1 MNIGQG
7 HTNNAYTFN
16 NNTSNEAFGDLLCN
30 QQLTL
35 PLEKDNALSLVRD
48 KVGSKVGH
56 SC

>member
-48 KVGSKVGH
+48 RVGSKVGH